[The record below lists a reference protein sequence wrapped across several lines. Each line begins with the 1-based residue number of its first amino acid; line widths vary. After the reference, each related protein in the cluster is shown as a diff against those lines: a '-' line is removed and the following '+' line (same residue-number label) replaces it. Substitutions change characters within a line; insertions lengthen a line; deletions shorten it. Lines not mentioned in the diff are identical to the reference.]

1 MSDRQFKGVWIPAEI
16 WLDKRLTITEKAFY
30 AEVESFAGNGRT
42 FHKTNETIQEEYGI
56 AARTVQR
63 IIKKLVEL
71 DLLECSFNGRVRH
84 LSLGRVAKMSTLH
97 RQNVESASPKCRH
110 TNTSKK
116 TTKNTLK
123 REEVIF
129 PFEEQ
134 EFLDAWNMWLEE
146 RRERRLR
153 KFTPRGEQAALHDLA
168 KMSNQNHETA
178 IAIIKQSIAKGWQ
191 GLHPLKGATGIKLD
205 PTSTLKWANQ

>member
-1 MSDRQFKGVWIPAEI
+1 MTDRQFKGVWIPAEI

-63 IIKKLVEL
+63 LIKKLVDL
-71 DLLECSFNGRVRH
+71 DLLECSFNGRQRH
-84 LSLGRVAKMSTLH
+84 LSLGRVAKMTTLH
-97 RQNVESASPKCRH
+97 RQNDESASPKCRH
-110 TNTSKK
+110 TNTSKE
-116 TTKNTLK
+116 TSKNTLK

-191 GLHPLKGATGIKLD
+191 GLHPLKGARGIKLD
-205 PTSTLKWANQ
+205 PTATLKWANQ

>member
-1 MSDRQFKGVWIPAEI
+1 MSERQFKGVWIPAEI

-42 FHKTNETIQEEYGI
+42 FHKTNETIQDEYGI
-56 AARTVQR
+56 ASRTVQR
-63 IIKKLVEL
+63 IIKKLVDLE
-71 DLLECSFNGRVRH
+71 LLECSFNGRMRH
-84 LSLGRVAKMSTLH
+84 LRLGRVAKMSTLH
-97 RQNVESASPKCRH
+97 RQNDESASPKCRH
-110 TNTSKK
+110 TNTRKETS
-116 TTKNTLK
+116 KNTLK

-134 EFLDAWNMWLEE
+134 EFLDAWNTWIEE

-153 KFTPRGEQAALHDLA
+153 KYTIRGEQAALHDLF
-168 KMSNQNHETA
+168 KISNENHETA

-191 GLHPLKGATGIKLD
+191 GLHPLKGGTGIKLD

>member
-1 MSDRQFKGVWIPAEI
+1 MTDRQFKGVWIPAEI

-63 IIKKLVEL
+63 LIKKLVDL
-71 DLLECSFNGRVRH
+71 DLLECSFNGRQRH
-84 LSLGRVAKMSTLH
+84 LSLGRVAKMTSLH
-97 RQNVESASPKCRH
+97 RQNDDSASPNWRH
-110 TNTSKK
+110 TNTSKE
-116 TTKNTLK
+116 TSKNTLK

-134 EFLDAWNMWLEE
+134 EFIDAWKMWIDE

-153 KFTPRGEQAALHDLA
+153 KFTTRGEQAALHDLY

-178 IAIIKQSIAKGWQ
+178 ISIIKQSIAKGWQ
-191 GLHPLKGATGIKLD
+191 GLHPIKGGPGIKLD
-205 PTSTLKWANQ
+205 PTSMLKWASK

>member
-1 MSDRQFKGVWIPAEI
+1 MTDRQFKGVWIPAEI

-56 AARTVQR
+56 ASRTVQR
-63 IIKKLVEL
+63 IIKKLVDL

-97 RQNVESASPKCRH
+97 RQNDESASPKCRH
-110 TNTSKK
+110 TNTSKE

-123 REEVIF
+123 REGVIL
-129 PFEEQ
+129 PFEEN
-134 EFLDAWNMWLEE
+134 EFKEVWELWLQE
-146 RRERRLR
+146 RRDRRL
-153 KFTPRGEQAALHDLA
+153 KAFTLRGEQAALHDLYQ
-168 KMSNQNHETA
+168 MSNQNHETA
-178 IAIIKQSIAKGWQ
+178 IAIIKQSISKGWQ
-191 GLHPLKGATGIKLD
+191 GLFPIKGAAGIKLD
-205 PTSTLKWANQ
+205 PTAALKWASQ

>member
-1 MSDRQFKGVWIPAEI
+1 MTDRQFKGVWIPAEI

-63 IIKKLVEL
+63 LIKKLVDL
-71 DLLECSFNGRVRH
+71 DLLECSFNGRQRH
-84 LSLGRVAKMSTLH
+84 LSLGRVAKMTSLH
-97 RQNVESASPKCRH
+97 RQNDESASPKCRH
-110 TNTSKK
+110 TNTRKETS
-116 TTKNTLK
+116 KNTLK

-191 GLHPLKGATGIKLD
+191 GLHPIKGATGIKLD